1 MRTKSY
7 AHFTHI
13 VAREL
18 LSYPL
23 ESNFETFA
31 IIAKQV
37 KIKDVVITKNS
48 IMATELGYNKLLM
61 KLVEC
66 VYKN

>member
-7 AHFTHI
+7 AQFTHI

-23 ESNFETFA
+23 ESNFETFST
-31 IIAKQV
+31 IAKQV
-37 KIKDVVITKNS
+37 RIKDVVITKNS

>member
-13 VAREL
+13 IAREL
-18 LSYPL
+18 LSYPI
-23 ESNFETFA
+23 ESNFETFS

-37 KIKDVVITKNS
+37 QIKDVVITKNS
-48 IMATELGYNKLLM
+48 ITATQLGYNQLLM